1 MVSTHLCYSE
11 FEDIMEGI
19 DGMDADLMLIENS
32 RSDNLML
39 HALKGINY
47 GKDIGA
53 GVYDIHSPVV
63 PTIKQIVDNIKGQ
76 VDTGILDKDYSR
88 IWVNPDC
95 GLKTRK
101 WPEVHPSI
109 ENIVEASK
117 ELRSF

>member
-1 MVSTHLCYSE
+1 MK
-11 FEDIMEGI
+11 GI

-39 HALKGINY
+39 HALKDIDY
-47 GKDIGA
+47 SKDIGA

-63 PTIKQIVDNIKGQ
+63 PMVKQIVDNIKSQ
-76 VDTGILDKDYSR
+76 VETGILNKDYSR

-101 WPEVHPSI
+101 WAEVTPSI
-109 ENIVEASK
+109 ENIVTAAK
-117 ELRSF
+117 ELRSHYKC